1 MFNIAKQTVIVS
13 EGLFEEHPESYCP
26 RVFVAENPE
35 EDAEPVHKVYELLM
49 DGQAIPW
56 DCLPQKESCGFDFWT
71 IYVDSTY
78 YDVVMN
84 RAPRCSSQPVS
95 QPSSQSETAS
105 WVDGW
110 RETDLPGFMFPADL
124 ADCIT
129 RITDA
134 VPVHQ
139 LAHQTVPYPIPQTV
153 PYPVHQTAPVLQPVL
168 QPVPQAVSQAVPQAD
183 GDSGDETSATT
194 LGAGY
199 CTCKIHSS
207 THGSIDHLPEESFR
221 LLVNRPQNT
230 NQPRGGAA

>member
-1 MFNIAKQTVIVS
+1 MFEITKQTVNAS
-13 EGLFEEHPESYCP
+13 EGQFEEHPESYCP
-26 RVFVAENPE
+26 RVFVAVNPE
-35 EDAEPVHKVYELLM
+35 EGAEPVHKVYELLM
-49 DGQAIPW
+49 DGQVIPW

-110 RETDLPGFMFPADL
+110 RETDFPRFIFPADL

-129 RITDA
+129 RITDVTA
-134 VPVHQ
+134 
-139 LAHQTVPYPIPQTV
+139 PQTV
-153 PYPVHQTAPVLQPVL
+153 PYPVLQPVL

-183 GDSGDETSATT
+183 GDSGDETSATA

-207 THGSIDHLPEESFR
+207 THGSLDHLPEGSY
-221 LLVNRPQNT
+221 
-230 NQPRGGAA
+230 

>member
-49 DGQAIPW
+49 NGQAIPW

-110 RETDLPGFMFPADL
+110 RETDFPRFIFPADL

-129 RITDA
+129 RITDVA
-134 VPVHQ
+134 PVP
-139 LAHQTVPYPIPQTV
+139 
-153 PYPVHQTAPVLQPVL
+153 QTAPVLQP
-168 QPVPQAVSQAVPQAD
+168 VPQAD
-183 GDSGDETSATT
+183 GDSGDETSATA

-207 THGSIDHLPEESFR
+207 THGSLDHLPEGSY
-221 LLVNRPQNT
+221 
-230 NQPRGGAA
+230 

>member
-26 RVFVAENPE
+26 RVFVA
-35 EDAEPVHKVYELLM
+35 DAEPVHKVYELLM

-95 QPSSQSETAS
+95 QPSSQSETTS

-110 RETDLPGFMFPADL
+110 RETDLPRFMFPADL

-129 RITDA
+129 RITDVTA
-134 VPVHQ
+134 
-139 LAHQTVPYPIPQTV
+139 PQTV
-153 PYPVHQTAPVLQPVL
+153 PYPVL
-168 QPVPQAVSQAVPQAD
+168 QPVPQAVSQSVPQAD

-207 THGSIDHLPEESFR
+207 THGSLDHLPEGSY
-221 LLVNRPQNT
+221 
-230 NQPRGGAA
+230 